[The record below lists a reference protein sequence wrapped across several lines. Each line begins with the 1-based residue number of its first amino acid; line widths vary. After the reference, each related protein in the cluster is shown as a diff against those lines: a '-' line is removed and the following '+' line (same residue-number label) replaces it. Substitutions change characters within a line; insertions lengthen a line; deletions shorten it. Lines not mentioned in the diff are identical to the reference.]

1 MASSH
6 AIATTGV
13 CFCRSTA
20 AAEGIAS
27 RRYAVRKR
35 YMIRVGFW
43 FVAYSVPK
51 KYLEIK
57 KLLFIFV

>member
-27 RRYAVRKR
+27 KRYAVRKR

-43 FVAYSVPK
+43 FAAYSVPK
-51 KYLEIK
+51 K
-57 KLLFIFV
+57 IFGN